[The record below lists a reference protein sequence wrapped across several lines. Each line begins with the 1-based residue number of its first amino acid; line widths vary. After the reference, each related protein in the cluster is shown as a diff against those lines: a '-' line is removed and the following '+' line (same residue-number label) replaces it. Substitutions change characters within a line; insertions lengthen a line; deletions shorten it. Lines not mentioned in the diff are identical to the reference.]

1 LTPKQ
6 EGECVSSKEVLAY
19 TGISRATLNNY
30 IALGLIPRPTVRK
43 PDYAGGPTKIG
54 YFPRWVLDHL
64 TRVQELKG
72 AGMRIPDIAT
82 YLQRERLESPPLM
95 ETPSRQEGYQSIN
108 DISFP
113 AVFVNHHWEVIWL
126 NDYAEQILF
135 KKGVRDIV
143 SAPERNLFRLLLMD
157 QMSKIV
163 ENRQDIALA
172 HLRLARRELSDAAIQ
187 EICRGTP
194 LACEEPLNLLQL
206 GAEPVKG
213 RPLLEQKLVL
223 RSAAVDK
230 MLPYTLLAVEFREGT
245 LLFYCPPEV
254 QTQEILNLIGN
265 REKLVRSLFS
275 EPISSLTSLSI
286 LAARL
291 ESDLHLSTVLPAQQY
306 FNLITQIALNSYH
319 CIHCHSGVVGSPFHE
334 GVVGFFLPV
343 LTSPVPHC
351 DRTFR
356 CAEAL
361 QEEMNAVDQHWKRKK
376 GWSTSLRLSLGL
388 HSSQE
393 WVGNVRSPAGF
404 DYTVI
409 GESVPETIKL
419 ATFARGGTIW
429 ASKRFMESLH
439 PSQRRRIVF
448 GIERDV
454 DGSRAVSSGIY
465 SPIRQ
470 LMDVDTIHQRGLHEI
485 ENLAVA
491 QIFSLE
497 LGGEESGRRDER

>member
-351 DRTFR
+351 ERTFR
-356 CAEAL
+356 SAEAL
-361 QEEMNAVDQHWKRKK
+361 QEK
-376 GWSTSLRLSLGL
+376 GLVHQPPAEPRTPLQPGV
-388 HSSQE
+388 
-393 WVGNVRSPAGF
+393 VGNVRSPAGF